1 MRGNDERGVIYD
13 ITYNNNQ
20 KIIMIR
26 TFEGTTPVI
35 AASTYID
42 EAAVVIGKVTIGEHS
57 SIWPTTVI
65 RGDVNTITIG
75 DRTSIQ
81 DGSVLHVNHD
91 AASNPGGDPLS
102 VGSYVTV
109 GHKVM
114 LHGCTIE
121 DHCLIG
127 MSSTIL
133 DKAVVESNTMIG
145 AGSLVS
151 PGKTLESGYLYMGMP
166 ARQVRKLTDAELAYI
181 DYAADY
187 YARLK
192 EKHRITNN

>member
-1 MRGNDERGVIYD
+1 MIYD
-13 ITYNNNQ
+13 VTYNNNQ

-26 TFEGTTPVI
+26 AFEGITPVI
-35 AASTYID
+35 AASTFID
-42 EAAVVIGKVTIGEHS
+42 ETAVVIGNVTIGEHS
-57 SIWPTTVI
+57 SVWPAVVI

-91 AASNPGGDPLS
+91 ADYNPGGDPLS
-102 VGSYVTV
+102 IGSCVTV

-114 LHGCTIE
+114 LHGCTIQ
-121 DHCLIG
+121 DRCLIG

-133 DKAVVESNTMIG
+133 DKAVVESNTIIG

-151 PGKTLESGYLYMGMP
+151 PGKTLEGGYLYMGAP
-166 ARQVRKLTDAELAYI
+166 ARQVRKLTDDELGYL
-181 DYAADY
+181 DYAANY
-187 YARLK
+187 YVGLK
-192 EKHRITNN
+192 SKHKGSQ